1 MHPSA
6 GTTRRGVRPVKV
18 TSSRSAVLRYAAPL
32 AARCGPPPG
41 VSGAQRAEVILTA
54 LGEALGGGEGSRVK
68 CSSRNQS
75 GGLQEGEGLWF
86 VLKATDGG
94 QEPIRQVSCFHQRTS
109 GDLHL
114 LSLLAKTAFQPFL
127 CCEIR

>member
-6 GTTRRGVRPVKV
+6 GTNPAWGSPRLSNLVQKRCAALCGAPGSALWSSPGRR
-18 TSSRSAVLRYAAPL
+18 
-32 AARCGPPPG
+32 
-41 VSGAQRAEVILTA
+41 SGAQRAEVILTA

-86 VLKATDGG
+86 AGA
-94 QEPIRQVSCFHQRTS
+94 HQAGVVFSPEDVWRS
-109 GDLHL
+109 ASPFFAGKNCLSAFPL
-114 LSLLAKTAFQPFL
+114 L
-127 CCEIR
+127 

>member
-86 VLKATDGG
+86 AGAHHAGVVFSPEDVWRSASPFFAGKNCLSAF
-94 QEPIRQVSCFHQRTS
+94 P
-109 GDLHL
+109 L
-114 LSLLAKTAFQPFL
+114 L
-127 CCEIR
+127 